1 MPISLRALRIVFIAM
16 NKTLI
21 SASALLLV
29 CTSCSSFS
37 RRSQEA
43 EAPQETEAQKI
54 EHLQAQNQE
63 LTKALGSLTAKL
75 NSVESKL
82 TSMNEKLENSTRRM
96 DNVVD
101 NQRAKPGPVKTVPT
115 EGAAALPPVGDDDA
129 ESAFTANEPVRKYRQ
144 AMILYQSHNYPD
156 ASLGFSA
163 FVDQYPDHALAGSAQ
178 FYLGESYF
186 KQKEYKLAA
195 RELGRVITTYDRSPH
210 ISETLRDLSIS
221 EDKIGQKEEAARH
234 HQLLTSLF
242 PHSPAAHSAN
252 DVATEDAATNDT
264 AAGDAESTS
273 ERSEAPTAPAPNGE
287 STGSASAPRVHV
299 APPIDSVPATTEAP
313 STGHVGNVGH
323 ADAEKAPS
331 QAPVNAPAIDAP
343 PPTAPMAPSG
353 PAEPETR

>member
-43 EAPQETEAQKI
+43 EAPQETEDQKI

-82 TSMNEKLENSTRRM
+82 TSMSEKLENSTRRM
-96 DNVVD
+96 DNVVE

-242 PHSPAAHSAN
+242 PHSPAAHSAD
-252 DVATEDAATNDT
+252 DVATE
-264 AAGDAESTS
+264 DAESTS
-273 ERSEAPTAPAPNGE
+273 ERSEAPTAAAPNSE
-287 STGSASAPRVHV
+287 SMGSASAPRVHV

-313 STGHVGNVGH
+313 STGQHVGNAGH